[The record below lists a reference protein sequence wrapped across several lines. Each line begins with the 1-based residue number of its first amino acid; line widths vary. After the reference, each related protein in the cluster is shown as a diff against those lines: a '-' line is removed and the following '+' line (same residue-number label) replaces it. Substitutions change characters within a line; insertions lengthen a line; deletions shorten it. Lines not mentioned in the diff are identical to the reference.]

1 MPERGLII
9 LQNFLSQDAPC
20 LHDQEAIA
28 QVREARAEAEAAA
41 EQRLATAL
49 EQQRVE
55 LVKQARSWLCTCGNG
70 GALCTALACPVQ
82 TLYATH
88 CECGCCACHAC
99 GSIGHV
105 CTGGLRCMQ
114 APVPIML
121 CHALLIENVRLGVAS
136 TH

>member
-1 MPERGLII
+1 VQQRYSISVRS
-9 LQNFLSQDAPC
+9 LSSRRAAGC
-20 LHDQEAIA
+20 
-28 QVREARAEAEAAA
+28 ARAAMGV
-41 EQRLATAL
+41 LSAL
-49 EQQRVE
+49 P
-55 LVKQARSWLCTCGNG
+55 WP
-70 GALCTALACPVQ
+70 ALVQ